1 MPDTDADALITGMD
15 KDPFPE
21 FSRKRRRGVRVTSAA
36 ALALGLALS
45 GGAVAGATT
54 APSANSA
61 GASSSSP
68 AGGRPPM
75 SGSPPA
81 AMGTVK
87 SVGDGT
93 FTLTAQDG
101 TVVTVN
107 VGSSTTYR
115 DPGVTS
121 PTLANVTV
129 GQHVAVFGTETS
141 DVVTATS
148 VAIGN
153 PTGGGPGG
161 AWGMGGRGGS
171 PPAAMGTVKSVGDG
185 TFTLTAQDG
194 TVVTV
199 NVGSSTTYAIPG

>member
-1 MPDTDADALITGMD
+1 MRDTDADALIPGMD

-45 GGAVAGATT
+45 GGAVAAAA
-54 APSANSA
+54 APPASST
-61 GASSSSP
+61 GSSSSSP
-68 AGGRPPM
+68 PSGRPTM

-81 AMGTVK
+81 AFGTVK

-101 TVVTVN
+101 TVVTVD

-121 PTLANVTV
+121 PSLADVIV
-129 GQHVAVFGTETS
+129 GKHVAVFGSETS

-153 PTGGGPGG
+153 PPAAGGSGGFGGFGGAGPRGPGG
-161 AWGMGGRGGS
+161 SGGTPPNWGGS
-171 PPAAMGTVKSVGDG
+171 
-185 TFTLTAQDG
+185 
-194 TVVTV
+194 
-199 NVGSSTTYAIPG
+199 SSSS